1 MIDMEPRYDYTGMS
15 LESLADTRAWQIARL
30 DQVQEALKEKVR
42 IQYQAGDSVMHL
54 AKKSGLSR
62 PTLYAW
68 LSE

>member
-1 MIDMEPRYDYTGMS
+1 MDMEPRYDYSEMS

-30 DQVQEALKEKVR
+30 EQVQDALKEKVR
-42 IQYQAGDSVMHL
+42 IQYQAGDSIMHL
-54 AKKSGLSR
+54 SKKAGVTR